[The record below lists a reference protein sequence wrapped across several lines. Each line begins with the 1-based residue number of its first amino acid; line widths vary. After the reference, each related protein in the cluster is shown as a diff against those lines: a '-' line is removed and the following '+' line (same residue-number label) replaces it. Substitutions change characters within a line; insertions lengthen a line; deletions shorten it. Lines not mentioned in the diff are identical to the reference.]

1 MVGRFR
7 APRSTTTAGDAL
19 ARAGDSPRASVSL
32 YRIIPSAIGDVGV
45 VRSRRGGMLRRI
57 FLPRK
62 GVSLRD
68 EIAAAF
74 PGAEAEEGEGDLLCR
89 RLRALLTG
97 QPVEFSL
104 AGLDLTGVG
113 GFARRV
119 LTLDHAIP
127 RGRVMTYAGM
137 AARLGVPGGARAVG
151 NAMARNPF
159 PLVVPCH
166 RVVGSDRGLR
176 GFGGGLAM
184 KRALLEMEGVAFDRR
199 GRVLSGYLLEAWQVG
214 ATVLPVAGSSRP
226 GCRGG

>member
-1 MVGRFR
+1 MADRFR
-7 APRSTTTAGDAL
+7 SPRSTTAAGGTI
-19 ARAGDSPRASVSL
+19 ARAGDSPRPCVYV

-45 VRSRRGGMLRRI
+45 VRCRQGGMLRRI
-57 FLPRK
+57 FLPRQ
-62 GVSLRD
+62 GVSLRN

-74 PGAEAEEGEGDLLCR
+74 PGAEAGGAGGDLLYH

-137 AARLGVPGGARAVG
+137 AARLGVPGAARAVG

-199 GRVLSGYLLEAWQVG
+199 GRVLSGYLLEG
-214 ATVLPVAGSSRP
+214 
-226 GCRGG
+226 

>member
-1 MVGRFR
+1 MANRSRSSRSTSAAGST
-7 APRSTTTAGDAL
+7 APRTRDGSRPGVD
-19 ARAGDSPRASVSL
+19 L

-45 VRSRRGGMLRRI
+45 VRFREGGLLRRI
-57 FLPRK
+57 LLPRR
-62 GVSLRD
+62 GVSLR
-68 EIAAAF
+68 EAIAEVF
-74 PGAEAEEGEGDLLCR
+74 PGAEADDGGDGDLLCD
-89 RLRALLTG
+89 RLRDLLAG
-97 QPVEFSL
+97 KPVEFSL

-137 AARLGVPGGARAVG
+137 AVRLGVPGGARAVG
-151 NAMARNPF
+151 NVMARNPV

-184 KRALLEMEGVAFDRR
+184 KRTLLEMEGVAFDRR
-199 GRVLSGYLLEAWQVG
+199 GRVLSEYLLEG
-214 ATVLPVAGSSRP
+214 
-226 GCRGG
+226 